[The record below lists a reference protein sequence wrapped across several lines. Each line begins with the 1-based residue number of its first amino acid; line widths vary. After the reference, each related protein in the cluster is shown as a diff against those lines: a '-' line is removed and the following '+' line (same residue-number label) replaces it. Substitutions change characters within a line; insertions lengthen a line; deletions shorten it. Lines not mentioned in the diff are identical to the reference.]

1 MVVNFRQRNTLQFSN
16 LQLDFNKCLKAIF
29 FQLSFENFWL
39 HLLGEVAM
47 TQTLLKIT
55 QKYFKSPCSESP

>member
-1 MVVNFRQRNTLQFSN
+1 MVVNFRQRNTLQFQYFS
-16 LQLDFNKCLKAIF
+16 DFNKCLKAIF
-29 FQLSFENFWL
+29 FQLSFENSWL